1 MSVIRRWYWEE
12 IGAVMNRK
20 EKEKRYEDYIER
32 TSQAATAAGRRVPYH
47 LEYLRRHGAGPVPER
62 GRDGS
67 TGQQDCRKRGT

>member
-1 MSVIRRWYWEE
+1 MTRQGGPMGNEE
-12 IGAVMNRK
+12 KQQKYAEYINGVSPMAAAIG
-20 EKEKRYEDYIER
+20 
-32 TSQAATAAGRRVPYH
+32 QRVPYH

>member
-20 EKEKRYEDYIER
+20 EKEKRYEDYMER

-47 LEYLRRHGAGPVPER
+47 LEYLKRQGGMAAPTGPTAEQR
-62 GRDGS
+62 KEEGRNA
-67 TGQQDCRKRGT
+67 